1 MSETF
6 TLPTQAVF
14 SHTVKYLQT
23 LYQFVEAYPII
34 QDDQIDTTE
43 HTKPPSNYT
52 HKYEFT
58 IMTPYPRTVF
68 QPSNDAIKDQ
78 SMLWPS
84 ATLVVDL
91 LEDDEDDNEVA

>member
-1 MSETF
+1 
-6 TLPTQAVF
+6 
-14 SHTVKYLQT
+14 

-34 QDDQIDTTE
+34 QDTEVDTAE
-43 HTKPPSNYT
+43 YTKPPSNYT
-52 HKYEFT
+52 HKFEFT

-68 QPSNDAIKDQ
+68 QPSDSVIKDQ

-91 LEDDEDDNEVA
+91 LEEEEYDNEEA

>member
-1 MSETF
+1 
-6 TLPTQAVF
+6 
-14 SHTVKYLQT
+14 
-23 LYQFVEAYPII
+23 LYQFVEVYPLIRDG
-34 QDDQIDTTE
+34 QVDTTSFTE
-43 HTKPPSNYT
+43 PPSNYT

-68 QPSNDAIKDQ
+68 QPGDTAIKDQ

-91 LEDDEDDNEVA
+91 LEDDDEAEEA